1 VEKVGAGDF
10 VRAFERD
17 SAGDYSRRDRTTV
30 AAGGRRSPC
39 FGHENK
45 TKKVPSTT
53 QPKKVPS
60 TTQPN
65 AAAEVEKE
73 KISKQGG
80 KRSQEV
86 VEDRGGGGS
95 SEEEQ
100 RPLPR

>member
-1 VEKVGAGDF
+1 MGAGDF
-10 VRAFERD
+10 VVRAFERD

-45 TKKVPSTT
+45 T
-53 QPKKVPS
+53 KKVPS